1 MFDLPSLRRQYGSV
15 FVTNLDNG
23 DIIPWKQ
30 LNVGEFLEYSI
41 LIENGVY
48 AKATLEDEIFK
59 KCVLDEYVVDSLP
72 ALKAGTVS
80 TVVQDILSNSGPGN
94 ISELNSTL
102 NVFRSVASQALHQTA
117 AFICQAFPA
126 YKLEDVYGMDY
137 GDFMLRLA
145 QSESKLLQLGVL
157 QEPINFH
164 DPSEVETESQAVEEK
179 PSAMDLYQQYLDQQ
193 ETKLPQSNVS
203 SPAAQNQTVITTS
216 DTRSLEAEMSGHEK
230 EDITTQRSEMIED
243 GTEIYKDYLDQLSS
257 GGKLKIKTPEERLAA
272 ARERAKVNEEA
283 FIKAEKQRKESEKS
297 LEHKYAEIFKKAA
310 VKKK

>member
-23 DIIPWKQ
+23 DVIPWKQ

-126 YKLEDVYGMDY
+126 YKLEDVYGIDIMRDNV
-137 GDFMLRLA
+137 DICKKRLGGGCIVMGNTLHPKKRLEG
-145 QSESKLLQLGVL
+145 QT
-157 QEPINFH
+157 
-164 DPSEVETESQAVEEK
+164 ETEFCF
-179 PSAMDLYQQYLDQQ
+179 M
-193 ETKLPQSNVS
+193 
-203 SPAAQNQTVITTS
+203 
-216 DTRSLEAEMSGHEK
+216 
-230 EDITTQRSEMIED
+230 
-243 GTEIYKDYLDQLSS
+243 
-257 GGKLKIKTPEERLAA
+257 
-272 ARERAKVNEEA
+272 NEN
-283 FIKAEKQRKESEKS
+283 F
-297 LEHKYAEIFKKAA
+297 
-310 VKKK
+310 